1 MNCSH
6 GTNLLFVSG
15 DKMDYI
21 IGIDGGGTKTEGV
34 AYSLDGQKLAASKS
48 GYGNLLINYNTAITH
63 IGECITACKTA
74 LAGHTCKGI
83 SLGLAG
89 SKALSKEEIKRY
101 FYDRYQVDVGLYDDA
116 MIAHEALLHGKDGIL
131 TIAGTGAVSIGKKD
145 GVYEYGG
152 GWGHLLGDEG
162 SGYWIGL
169 QALILL
175 TKEHDQ
181 SRTYSSLSQTI
192 LQHVKADTIHDI
204 KKFVYSSP
212 KSEVASLTP
221 LVVNQARNHKQEASD
236 ILQQAGKNLANM
248 TLHLYTKQRF
258 EGSCLLACKG
268 SILTEVPEVFDVYKK
283 TCEKEIKHIQW
294 ATQRVSSA
302 KGAYQLFM
310 KEYK

>member
-1 MNCSH
+1 M
-6 GTNLLFVSG
+6 SG
-15 DKMDYI
+15 DEMDYI
-21 IGIDGGGTKTEGV
+21 IGIDGGGTKTEAV
-34 AYSLDGQKLAASKS
+34 AYSLDGQELAASKS
-48 GYGNLLINYNTAITH
+48 GYGNLLIHYDTAITH
-63 IGECITACKTA
+63 IDECITACKTT

-89 SKALSKEEIKRY
+89 SKALSKEEIKKY
-101 FYDRYQVDVGLYDDA
+101 FYNRYQVEVGLYDDA
-116 MIAHEALLHGKDGIL
+116 IIAHEALLSGKDGIL
-131 TIAGTGAVSIGKKD
+131 TIAGTGAVGIGKKD
-145 GVYEYGG
+145 GGYEYGG

-181 SRTYSSLSQTI
+181 NRPYSSLSQTI

-212 KSEVASLTP
+212 KTEVASLTP

-248 TLHLYTKQRF
+248 TLHLYKKQQF

-268 SILTEVPEVFDVYKK
+268 SILTEVPEVFNVYKEA
-283 TCEKEIKHIQW
+283 CEKEIKHIQW
-294 ATQRVSSA
+294 AMQQVSSA

-310 KEYK
+310 KEYQ

>member
-1 MNCSH
+1 
-6 GTNLLFVSG
+6 
-15 DKMDYI
+15 MDYI
-21 IGIDGGGTKTEGV
+21 IGIDGGGTKTEAV
-34 AYSLDGQKLAASKS
+34 AYSLDGQELATSKS
-48 GYGNLLINYNTAITH
+48 GYGNLLINYKTALTH
-63 IGECITACKTA
+63 IDKCIIGCKTA
-74 LAGHTCKGI
+74 LADHTCKGI

-89 SKALSKEEIKRY
+89 SKVLSKEEVKKY
-101 FYDRYQVDVGLYDDA
+101 FYNRYQVKIGLYDDA

-181 SRTYSSLSQTI
+181 NRPYSSLSQTI
-192 LQHVKADTIHDI
+192 LQYLKADTIHDI
-204 KKFVYSSP
+204 KKIVYSSP

-221 LVVNQARNHKQEASD
+221 LVVNQARNHKREASG
-236 ILQQAGKNLANM
+236 ILHQAGKNLANM
-248 TLHLYTKQRF
+248 TLQLYKKQQF
-258 EGSCLLACKG
+258 EGGCLLACKG
-268 SILTEVPEVFDVYKK
+268 SILTEVPEVFNGYKK
-283 TCEKEIKHIQW
+283 ACEREIKHTQW
-294 ATQRVSSA
+294 AMQQISSA

-310 KEYK
+310 NEYK